1 MRSEMLPLVDSLIK
15 EYLTFRG
22 FNSTLRHLE
31 TELKKEKDLKFK
43 VDKLI
48 EEVVHCVDSHDI
60 DRLKNLWEFFNTKVF
75 NNLTEE
81 NSRTASQFE
90 NDVYKLYL
98 ANCVHHKLNAKCT
111 EFFEKMIDFLRAN
124 PLWTEWF
131 ALPYIADAKECEPFR
146 KYFAKKWQEAFLIS
160 LHNFFAI
167 SLSVLTMPLLTEC
180 ISEVMQT
187 DVSSGTPC
195 ETRMERSSSRSR
207 MPSGHSMTDD
217 LMDDFAIIAQCSNN
231 PRVEG
236 SKSSLKSLLKNIAGG
251 KKSTD

>member
-1 MRSEMLPLVDSLIK
+1 MKSDMLPLVDSLIK

-22 FNSTLRHLE
+22 FSSTLRHLE
-31 TELKKEKDLKFK
+31 SDLKKEKDLKFK

-60 DRLKNLWEFFNTKVF
+60 EKLKNLWEFFNAKVF
-75 NNLTEE
+75 NNLSEE
-81 NSRTASQFE
+81 TSKTAGQFE

-98 ANCVHHKLNAKCT
+98 TNCVHHKLNGKCT

-131 ALPYIADAKECEPFR
+131 ALPYITDAKECEPFR
-146 KYFAKKWQEAFLIS
+146 KYFSKKWQEAFLIS

-167 SLSVLTMPLLTEC
+167 SLSVLSMPLLTEC
-180 ISEVMQT
+180 VAEVMQA
-187 DVSSGTPC
+187 DASSSTPC
-195 ETRMERSSSRSR
+195 EGRPERSSSRSR
-207 MPSGHSMTDD
+207 MPSGHSLTDD

-231 PRVEG
+231 ARVE